1 MLLRVQ
7 PVIVRATVGLNLGP
21 PSLGLMVAWIVAG
34 RAANSVVGTTFLLYP
49 DEDLV
54 SGCLSC

>member
-7 PVIVRATVGLNLGP
+7 PVIVRATVGLNLDP

-34 RAANSVVGTTFLLYP
+34 RAANSVAGTTFL
-49 DEDLV
+49 
-54 SGCLSC
+54 